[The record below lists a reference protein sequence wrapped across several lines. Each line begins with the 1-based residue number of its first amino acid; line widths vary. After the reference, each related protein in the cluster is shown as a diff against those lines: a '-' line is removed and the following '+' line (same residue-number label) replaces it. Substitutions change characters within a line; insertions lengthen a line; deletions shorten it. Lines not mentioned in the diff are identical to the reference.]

1 MLEHCYM
8 GLFLVCCRALCEGR
22 DRVLPRARWRQALRV
37 RELPQG
43 RAGAGPPTAAHTSP
57 VRRASAARQAGCG
70 TGSALPTAA
79 AGRHGRDGTAE
90 EMADLRAFQRGF
102 ALDCVSVLEVPVA
115 FSLIAGCKLGHRLTA
130 KQLAG
135 KYATIES
142 PRFLAAAALDA
153 LPQLPFSD
161 ASPNAKRAEVVTVEG
176 TPRVTQA
183 RVNCANLGL
192 DALKTKSVPLNIN
205 GSKLEAKIVNGKVSK
220 YPAKTGGEPQMT
232 HADGVQNNTDRGTLS
247 RVLIKPLGGGWLF
260 SHDDE
265 LGPLVR
271 GLMLLSCPCRHATGA
286 TSNTGRSHVRAHG
299 R

>member
-1 MLEHCYM
+1 M
-8 GLFLVCCRALCEGR
+8 
-22 DRVLPRARWRQALRV
+22 
-37 RELPQG
+37 
-43 RAGAGPPTAAHTSP
+43 
-57 VRRASAARQAGCG
+57 
-70 TGSALPTAA
+70 
-79 AGRHGRDGTAE
+79 
-90 EMADLRAFQRGF
+90 
-102 ALDCVSVLEVPVA
+102 A

-265 LGPLVR
+265 LSPLVR